1 MVWRLE
7 SSLQESV
14 LSFYYVSLGNW
25 IQMTELDIS
34 TFLDRVSREMVT
46 FIREESPIK
55 YYTEHSTTGSKR
67 WGRGAVLRPS
77 AGQDPDQMLQ
87 EKQR

>member
-1 MVWRLE
+1 MVSRLE

-25 IQMTELDIS
+25 IQMTELDIY

-46 FIREESPIK
+46 YIREESPIK
-55 YYTEHSTTGSKR
+55 
-67 WGRGAVLRPS
+67 
-77 AGQDPDQMLQ
+77 
-87 EKQR
+87 